1 MMTMDT
7 RARPLATAFTTLAVL
22 LLLASCA
29 TAPAPAPGE
38 DTGAECTPPKAG
50 LYVLIELED
59 GTRQPLEPPVLA
71 YWLDLGDNA
80 LRLEPLRWDTAAS
93 AWVPAPSDTLYL
105 PRQSACVAET
115 ARIMLTASNDG
126 FEVLYKPEQLRA
138 RYGPP

>member
-1 MMTMDT
+1 MMMMDT
-7 RARPLATAFTTLAVL
+7 RATPLAATFATVAVL

-38 DTGAECTPPKAG
+38 DTEAECTSPKAG

-59 GTRQPLEPPVLA
+59 GTRQPIEPPVLA
-71 YWLDLGDNA
+71 YWLDPGDNA
-80 LRLEPLRWDTAAS
+80 LRLDPLRRDTAAS

-105 PRQSACVAET
+105 PLQSACVGES
-115 ARIMLTASNDG
+115 ARIKLSASDDG
-126 FEVLYKPEQLRA
+126 FEVLYKREQLRA

>member
-1 MMTMDT
+1 MMMMDT
-7 RARPLATAFTTLAVL
+7 RATPLAATFATVAVL
-22 LLLASCA
+22 LLLASCT

-38 DTGAECTPPKAG
+38 DRGAECTPPKSG
-50 LYVLIELED
+50 LYVLVELED
-59 GTRQPLEPPVLA
+59 GTGQPIEPPVLA
-71 YWLDLGDNA
+71 YWLDPGDNA
-80 LRLEPLRWDTAAS
+80 LRLDPLRWDTAAS

>member
-1 MMTMDT
+1 MMIMNR
-7 RARPLATAFTTLAVL
+7 RATPLAATFATVAAL

-38 DTGAECTPPKAG
+38 ATGAECTPPKAG

-59 GTRQPLEPPVLA
+59 GTGQPIEPPVLA
-71 YWLDLGDNA
+71 YWLDPGDNA
-80 LRLEPLRWDTAAS
+80 LRLDPLRWDTAAS

-105 PRQSACVAET
+105 PLQSACVAET
-115 ARIMLTASNDG
+115 ARIKLSAGDGG
-126 FEVLYKPEQLRA
+126 FEVLYKREQLRA